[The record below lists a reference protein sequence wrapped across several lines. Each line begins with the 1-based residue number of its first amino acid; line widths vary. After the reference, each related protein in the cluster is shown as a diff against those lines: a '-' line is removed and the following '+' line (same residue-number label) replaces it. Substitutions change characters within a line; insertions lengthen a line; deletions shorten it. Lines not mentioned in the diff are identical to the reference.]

1 LELSQ
6 LERPTSLSTGRNSVR
21 VQAADRA
28 GNISEAQWS
37 FNVVTEPPKS
47 PILKDIVSPI
57 SETAIIVEGTVSGV
71 STTNPVSVVVTVDGT
86 IAGKGSVNP
95 DNGSFIVENVSLSA
109 GANSIRAYATDS
121 VGNQSNPTSPVE
133 VTVDQKPPVVIIEP
147 LPTVTNQ
154 PQITVRAAISD
165 NTSSPI
171 SAVNLVLN
179 GESES
184 VTPKAKLEI
193 PVTLASG
200 SNTIV
205 VEAFDAA
212 GNKGISA
219 EVTIELDT
227 IGLDIAPENLVAQ
240 VDMTG
245 ENIKLTWQEVEGAYA
260 YNVYRSEIGA
270 ISDATELSPI
280 IQNVNAT
287 SALDKTAV
295 PSVTYFYAVTAI
307 DAAGNENKQLISN
320 SPNATLI
327 IGTNGGQAILPDGTK
342 AVLKANGIADNV
354 LLSASVAIN
363 VLDDSSVPEL
373 KREVSDSVREFS
385 ITMQDGSVID
395 KFKKTVRITI
405 PYSEQIEDTQHAL
418 QLFVLTED
426 GSWTKV
432 EDQMT
437 DTEANIVTGIV
448 QNLGIYQLAI
458 SLPPWDVN
466 GDEQVDIQDLMLV
479 SEQFG
484 KTSPEIGDVDGS
496 GTVDISDLALV
507 GVHLG
512 EVYKK

>member
-1 LELSQ
+1 VN
-6 LERPTSLSTGRNSVR
+6 G
-21 VQAADRA
+21 A
-28 GNISEAQWS
+28 
-37 FNVVTEPPKS
+37 
-47 PILKDIVSPI
+47 
-57 SETAIIVEGTVSGV
+57 
-71 STTNPVSVVVTVDGT
+71 
-86 IAGKGSVNP
+86 IAGRGSVT
-95 DNGSFIVENVSLSA
+95 DGSFKVENVSLSA
-109 GANSIRAYATDS
+109 GVNSIKAYATDS
-121 VGNQSNPTSPVE
+121 VGNQSKSTSPVE
-133 VTVDQKPPVVIIEP
+133 VTVDLKPPVVTIKP
-147 LPTVTNQ
+147 LPAVTNQ
-154 PQITVRAAISD
+154 PQITVQATISD
-165 NTSSPI
+165 NISLPI

-184 VTPKAKLEI
+184 VTPKAKLDI
-193 PVTLASG
+193 PVTLVSG

-205 VEAFDAA
+205 VEALDAA

-227 IGLDIAPENLVAQ
+227 TELDLAPEKLVAQ

-260 YNVYRSEIGA
+260 YNVYRSESGA

-295 PSVTYFYAVTAI
+295 PSTTYFYAVTAL
-307 DAAGNENKQLISN
+307 DSAGNENKQLVSN
-320 SPNATLI
+320 SPNAALI

-342 AVLKANGIADNV
+342 AVLQANGIADNV
-354 LLSASVAIN
+354 LLSATVAIN

-373 KREVSDSVREFS
+373 KRAVSDSVREFS
-385 ITMQDGSVID
+385 ITMQDGSAID

-405 PYSEQIEDTQHAL
+405 PYSEQIEDTPHPL

-426 GSWTKV
+426 GFWTKV
-432 EDQMT
+432 ENQTT
-437 DTEANIVTGIV
+437 DTKANIVTGTV
-448 QNLGIYQLAI
+448 QNLGVYRLAV

-484 KTSPEIGDVDGS
+484 ETNPGIGDVNDDGI
-496 GTVDISDLALV
+496 VDISDLALV

-512 EVYKK
+512 EVYTK